1 MKKLQFSIDIKAPK
15 EEVWKVLWN
24 DATYKKWTSA
34 FMEGSYAVTDWN
46 EGSRV
51 KFLSPGDNGM
61 FSIIDKKI
69 PNEFMSF
76 KHLGIIKNG
85 KEEPDSE
92 ESKKLSGAMENYTLQ
107 EAGGIT
113 KLKVEI
119 DVTDLGTGEDY
130 VDMMNKAFPKALEK
144 VKDLSEKSKVTAE
157 V

>member
-24 DATYKKWTSA
+24 DATYKKWSSA

-51 KFLSPGDNGM
+51 KFLSPGGDGM

-69 PNEFMSF
+69 TNEFMSF

-92 ESKKLSGAMENYTLQ
+92 ESKKLSGAMENYKLR
-107 EAGGIT
+107 EVGGIT
-113 KLKVEI
+113 KLHVEV

-130 VDMMNKAFPKALEK
+130 VDMMNKAFPRALEK
-144 VKDLSEKSKVTAE
+144 VKELSEKSKVAAE